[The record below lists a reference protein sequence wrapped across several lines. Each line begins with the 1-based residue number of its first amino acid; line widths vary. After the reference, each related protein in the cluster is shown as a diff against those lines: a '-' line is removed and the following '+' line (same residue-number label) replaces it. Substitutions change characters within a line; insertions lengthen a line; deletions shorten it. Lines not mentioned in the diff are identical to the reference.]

1 MTLSRMTLSRLPIR
15 VRLAL
20 LFCAIMAVVLL
31 ATGAF
36 LHWRLGSTLDSAIDE
51 GLENRFEELATVV
64 SSAEETI
71 PDDEKTLLGE
81 EGETVVQILSS
92 DGEVL
97 YQSGGVSQPLL
108 SPEKRNRRPKDIP
121 SPIEEYIPETDNTF
135 RLLAGGVSTPGET
148 VTLIVGRST
157 ESRREALDNLVAQ
170 LALGGPLVLVISS
183 ILAYVLAAA
192 ALRPVESMRREA
204 EAIGTTSRS
213 GRLPTPPA
221 RDEIS
226 RLGETLNEMLARL
239 EESINRER
247 AFVAD
252 AAHELRTPLALLRME
267 LDLAL
272 SRARSKEE
280 LEEAL
285 RSAAAESERL
295 SRLAEDL
302 LVLARA
308 DQKRLA
314 LEYSTFTAHD
324 LFRSVAERSRARTAN
339 SSRSLHIEASEGM
352 VVTADR
358 RRLEQAL
365 DNLVENAFRYGEG
378 PVTLWATQI
387 SLATQTS
394 SATQP
399 SAVELHV
406 LDQGPGFG
414 TAPSS
419 QLFERFVRADT
430 ARSDEGT
437 GLGLSIVR
445 AIAETHG
452 GTAAAANRPQGGGD
466 VYITLPLE
474 EVHGVESADS
484 GVCS

>member
-1 MTLSRMTLSRLPIR
+1 M
-15 VRLAL
+15 
-20 LFCAIMAVVLL
+20 
-31 ATGAF
+31 
-36 LHWRLGSTLDSAIDE
+36 
-51 GLENRFEELATVV
+51 
-64 SSAEETI
+64 
-71 PDDEKTLLGE
+71 
-81 EGETVVQILSS
+81 
-92 DGEVL
+92 
-97 YQSGGVSQPLL
+97 
-108 SPEKRNRRPKDIP
+108 
-121 SPIEEYIPETDNTF
+121 
-135 RLLAGGVSTPGET
+135 
-148 VTLIVGRST
+148 
-157 ESRREALDNLVAQ
+157 
-170 LALGGPLVLVISS
+170 ISS

-221 RDEIS
+221 RDEIY

-285 RSAAAESERL
+285 RSASAESERL
-295 SRLAEDL
+295 SRLAEYL

-308 DQKRLA
+308 DRERLA
-314 LEYSTFTAHD
+314 LEYSTFTAHN
-324 LFRSVAERSRARTAN
+324 LFESVAERSRTRTVN
-339 SSRSLHIEASEGM
+339 SNRSLQIEAPEGVM
-352 VVTADR
+352 LTADR

-378 PVTLWATQI
+378 P
-387 SLATQTS
+387 
-394 SATQP
+394 
-399 SAVELHV
+399 
-406 LDQGPGFG
+406 GFG

-430 ARSDEGT
+430 ARCSEGT

-445 AIAETHG
+445 AIAEAHG
-452 GTAAAANRPQGGGD
+452 GTAIAANRPQGGGD